1 LDQKQRH
8 KRLRLLVHKLN
19 HERKRQA
26 RKIDI
31 LCNQFISAQR
41 DFIQRL
47 NTICFTANFYEAIVG
62 TRDLTGL
69 LRAACRLIKDE
80 IPDVNM
86 AFFLR
91 QAGGFKSHLF
101 DDRDPQKL
109 AYGNAGSSQPTGFGK
124 QYLENYFAPE
134 LVNSICESNKVCTL
148 DDMFA
153 MGLQGSTGGLNKISA
168 VTVPLGLFGSS
179 LGFMLIYRPSQNK
192 ITAADLHNIS
202 AIIPGLS
209 RAIQSCHVP
218 LHAAD

>member
-1 LDQKQRH
+1 MDQKQRH

-31 LCNQFISAQR
+31 LCNQFISAQQ

-62 TRDLTGL
+62 IGDLNSL
-69 LRAACRLIKDE
+69 LHTACRLIKDE

-91 QAGGFKSHLF
+91 QAGGFKSRLWG
-101 DDRDPQKL
+101 DCESD
-109 AYGNAGSSQPTGFGK
+109 QPTVPGR
-124 QYLENYFAPE
+124 QHLENYFAPE

-168 VTVPLGLFGSS
+168 VTVPIGLFGSS